1 VNYSAVNLQYRGN
14 PARLSKTP
22 QLSCPSIAPRKV
34 VAQSGRGIHALQII
48 AVEDSIAWVVSNY
61 LPAPFQRDRLQ
72 ARRRD
77 LFEIPDAALI
87 VPAVALTSTS
97 SARSVI
103 RSRAFFTFRRRYC
116 NSADRWNG
124 LKETQF
130 SLIKGLLDSQNER
143 GN

>member
-1 VNYSAVNLQYRGN
+1 LWVAVRREGDDEDIDLFFR
-14 PARLSKTP
+14 
-22 QLSCPSIAPRKV
+22 
-34 VAQSGRGIHALQII
+34 RGIEE
-48 AVEDSIAWVVSNY
+48 VEKLRRHGADSIAWVVSNY
-61 LPAPFQRDRLQ
+61 LPAPFQRDRPQ

-130 SLIKGLLDSQNER
+130 SLIKASLIPKMSAAIESGWPLCW
-143 GN
+143 